1 MSQERL
7 GKVCILILVGYS
19 GMIMTEL
26 IAEG

>member
-7 GKVCILILVGYS
+7 EKLCIVILVGYS